1 MYAGVEERGCVIMDC
16 GNLNINE
23 ARNEFDEFIEL
34 CTEKYMDKNNARFHI
49 RHDSKGVFQ
58 MVIQ

>member
-1 MYAGVEERGCVIMDC
+1 MERN
-16 GNLNINE
+16 NLNINA

-34 CTEKYMDKNNARFHI
+34 CTENYMDKNNARFHV
-49 RHDSKGVFQ
+49 RHDSEGVFQ